1 MAITR
6 WTTPQMTLLV
16 KGVDITAYDVYVTIR
31 QWNNEITVSGDDL
44 AMTATSDGTE
54 ITLMLTQE
62 QAGSLNVKK
71 FAQVQVNYMVGDVR
85 NATEIAN
92 VNIYD
97 NLLDEVIA

>member
-1 MAITR
+1 
-6 WTTPQMTLLV
+6 MTLLV

-31 QWNNEITVSGDDL
+31 QWNNKVTVSGDGL

-54 ITLMLTQE
+54 ITLMLTQQ

-71 FAQVQVNYMVGDVR
+71 FAQIQVNYMVGDVR
-85 NATEIAN
+85 TATEISS